1 MTEIDSLFALLIDLD
16 IFSLFRFL
24 RPVSMTNVYLQPG
37 MLNILAYIHLSTG
50 PVFDK
55 CVSGI
60 PKKPITIIGAYV
72 ELMHI

>member
-1 MTEIDSLFALLIDLD
+1 MTEIDSLFTLLIDLN

-24 RPVSMTNVYLQPG
+24 RPVSMTNMYIQQG

-50 PVFDK
+50 PGFDK